1 MSPPVRRVIVL
12 LALVGLAAAAASA
25 WVHYRVVHDPAYAS
39 FCDVNARVSCTDV
52 YMSRFGSIRGIP
64 VAVFGAFW
72 FGLVL
77 LLTAAAG
84 RGSSAAAR
92 NVSGYLLVL
101 STAGLAAVLFLAYE
115 SFFVLRT
122 LCLLC
127 VTAHVAVAG
136 IFAAVS
142 TLAGPPLASIPG
154 RLFADVR
161 RLVTKPAALGV
172 AGAFLGLAA
181 AAVAPFLAGPPG
193 PVLPV
198 ASPGSGAASNTDA
211 GAAEAEFER
220 FWNAQPRVDLPV
232 PREGAQVLVLKF
244 NDYQCPSC
252 ARSHFLYAPIFARYE
267 SSHPGAVRLVSID
280 YPLDP
285 ECNEQTPF
293 ARHLGACEAAA
304 AVRLARRE
312 GRGRQMARWLYE
324 HQETLSR
331 ETVREAAADVAGIT
345 DFDERYDAV
354 LEEVRADIALGPLI
368 GIEATPTYVINGVVI
383 DAGLPPRVFA
393 AAIALELE
401 RAAASSGAPPP
412 PSGAPPR

>member
-1 MSPPVRRVIVL
+1 MSPMVRRVIIA
-12 LALVGLAAAAASA
+12 LALAGFAAAATSA
-25 WVHYRVVHDPAYAS
+25 YVHYRIAHDPTYVS
-39 FCDVNARVSCTDV
+39 FCDVNASVSCTEV
-52 YMSRFGSIRGIP
+52 YLSRFGSVGRIP

-72 FGLVL
+72 FGLVA

-84 RGSSAAAR
+84 RGPSEFAR
-92 NVSGYLLVL
+92 GVGGYLLVL
-101 STAGLAAVLFLAYE
+101 STVGLAAVLFLAYE

-136 IFAAVS
+136 IFLAVS
-142 TLAGPPLASIPG
+142 TVGGVPLASIPG
-154 RLFADVR
+154 RLLADAGQ
-161 RLVTKPAALGV
+161 LVGRPAALGV
-172 AGAFLGLAA
+172 AVAYLGATVV
-181 AAVAPFLAGPPG
+181 AVLPFLAEPAA

-198 ASPGSGAASNTDA
+198 ASSPSPVASSASGAAPSGSADA
-211 GAAEAEFER
+211 EPEFVR

-293 ARHLGACEAAA
+293 ARHMGACEAAV

-312 GRGRQMARWLYE
+312 GRDEQMARWLYE
-324 HQETLSR
+324 NQATMSR
-331 ETVREAAADVAGIT
+331 ETVREGLAEVAGMT
-345 DFDERYDAV
+345 DFDDLYETV
-354 LEEVRADIALGPLI
+354 VEEVRADIALGPLI

-383 DAGLPPRVFA
+383 NAGLPPQVLD

-401 RAAASSGAPPP
+401 RAAAEAQ
-412 PSGAPPR
+412 PSP

>member
-1 MSPPVRRVIVL
+1 MSPTVHRVIIA
-12 LALVGLAAAAASA
+12 LALVGFAAAATSA
-25 WVHYRVVHDPAYAS
+25 YVHYRIAHDPAYVS
-39 FCDVNARVSCTDV
+39 FCDVNTTVSCTEV
-52 YMSRFGSIRGIP
+52 YLSRFGSVGRIP

-72 FGLVL
+72 FGLVA
-77 LLTAAAG
+77 LLTVTAG
-84 RGSSAAAR
+84 RGGSRELAR
-92 NVSGYLLVL
+92 SVGGYLLVL
-101 STAGLAAVLFLAYE
+101 STVGLAAVLFLAYE

-136 IFAAVS
+136 IFVAVS
-142 TLAGPPLASIPG
+142 TVAGVPLTSIPG
-154 RLFADVR
+154 RLLADLGQLVR
-161 RLVTKPAALGV
+161 RPAPLG
-172 AGAFLGLAA
+172 AA
-181 AAVAPFLAGPPG
+181 AAYLGMTAVAVLLFLAEPSG

-198 ASPGSGAASNTDA
+198 ASSLSAAASA
-211 GAAEAEFER
+211 SAAAPPSAAAEPEFER
-220 FWNAQPRVDLPV
+220 FWNAQPRIDLPV

-285 ECNEQTPF
+285 ECNEQTPM
-293 ARHLGACEAAA
+293 AGHTGACEAAV

-312 GRGRQMARWLYE
+312 GRDDQMARWLYE
-324 HQETLSR
+324 HQPTMSR
-331 ETVREAAADVAGIT
+331 ETVREGLADVAGMT

-354 LEEVRADIALGPLI
+354 LEDVRADIALGPLI
-368 GIEATPTYVINGVVI
+368 AIEATPTYVINGVVI
-383 DAGLPPRVFA
+383 NAGLSPRYFD

-401 RAAASSGAPPP
+401 RAGGVE
-412 PSGAPPR
+412 PSP